1 MSSPSLVLSFIKN
14 KNDDDNGTFR
24 NYYDNNQ
31 MDIKENKDD
40 FYVTKLMI
48 HLPMALIWEKDK
60 FKLYIFEFSLAS
72 TKASK
77 ITIASTTTAT
87 ITITI
92 KPTKAK
98 NTMIHT
104 RRIQ

>member
-1 MSSPSLVLSFIKN
+1 
-14 KNDDDNGTFR
+14 
-24 NYYDNNQ
+24 

-48 HLPMALIWEKDK
+48 HLPIALIWEKDK

-72 TKASK
+72 TKALK
-77 ITIASTTTAT
+77 MTIASTTTAT
-87 ITITI
+87 NTITM

-98 NTMIHT
+98 NTLIHT